1 MSLVQFEV
9 IDHTIGKITLNR
21 PEAANALS
29 QAVLGQLQTI
39 IDQIERSKTLRVII
53 LTAHG
58 EKAFCAGADL
68 KERKM
73 MNDDEVIEAVRFIH
87 ETVNR
92 VEKIELPVIA
102 AINGVAFGGGLE
114 IALACD
120 IRIMA
125 KHATIGLTET
135 ALAIIPGAGGTQRL
149 ARLIGTGQAKHLIF
163 RAARISAEEAFQR
176 GIVEE
181 IVAGNDIQETALTF
195 AKQIAANGPLAIKL
209 AKQAINQ
216 GIELSLHDGLQLE
229 TKLYNETIHTEDR
242 KEGLVAFSEKRKP
255 NYIGK

>member
-1 MSLVQFEV
+1 MSVVQFEV

-29 QAVLGQLQTI
+29 QAVLDQLQTI
-39 IDQIERSKTLRVII
+39 IDQIERTKTLRVII
-53 LTAHG
+53 LTANG

-68 KERKM
+68 KERKA
-73 MNDDEVIEAVRFIH
+73 MNDEEVLEAVSFIH

-92 VEKIELPVIA
+92 VEKIEVPVIA

-149 ARLIGTGQAKHLIF
+149 SRLIGIGQAKHLIF
-163 RAARISAEEAFQR
+163 RAARIDAEEAFNR

-181 IVAGNDIQETALTF
+181 IIAVDELQETALTF

-209 AKQAINQ
+209 AKKAIND
-216 GIELSLHDGLQLE
+216 GIELSLQDGLQLE
-229 TKLYNETIHTEDR
+229 TSLYYETIHTEDR
-242 KEGLVAFSEKRKP
+242 KEGLLAFSEKRKP